1 MIACL
6 GETTGEDA
14 LWTILDTMQASEEG
28 QRIMADKPRIHTSTI
43 DFKYL
48 ETLPPDTFGAAYV
61 KFLKDNVSSSKNPV
75 RKSVSNH
82 KTTKIWFKDIPKR
95 IWTVNVMVE
104 FEVGNN

>member
-14 LWTILDTMQASEEG
+14 LWSILDTMQASEEG

-48 ETLPPDTFGAAYV
+48 ETLPPDTFGASYV
-61 KFLKDNVSSSKNPV
+61 KFLKDNVSRAGDKKCRNKLV
-75 RKSVSNH
+75 N
-82 KTTKIWFKDIPKR
+82 TTRAEIWFKDIL
-95 IWTVNVMVE
+95 
-104 FEVGNN
+104 